1 MSPPKTTASKTVTYN
16 GGLDGVTIHL
26 PSGAVEFPR
35 GTPVEVSAEDA
46 SVLANHPDFNH
57 PARHQRAKISLI
69 TCNDSTEFPNVG
81 TNVGDI

>member
-26 PSGAVEFPR
+26 PSGAIEFPR

-46 SVLANHPDFNH
+46 SVLSKNPDFQAH
-57 PARHQRAKISLI
+57 KATPPPTPAPSKEAS
-69 TCNDSTEFPNVG
+69 
-81 TNVGDI
+81 